1 MPMPRIAQPI
11 PPAAPV
17 PRATGARLAL
27 AGLSLSML
35 LSSLGTSVA
44 NVALPTLEDGFGASF
59 GEVQWVVL
67 AYLLS
72 VTTMVVSAGRL
83 GDLMGRRRLLVAG
96 IATFMLA
103 STLCAIAP
111 TLWLLILARA
121 LQGLGAAA
129 MMALSLA
136 FAAETVPRARTGSA
150 MGLLGSTSAIGTA
163 LGPSLGG
170 VLIASLGWRA
180 IFLAN
185 VPLGLLA
192 LRLSRRHLP
201 GDRREPAALRRPRFD
216 LAGTLLLALTLGA
229 YALAVTVD
237 IGHLGPL
244 SVALILAAIGGAG
257 LFVVAERRAES
268 PLINATMLRDPALG
282 AGLVTSGLVS
292 SVVMATLVVGPFYLA
307 RALELGPALVGLVM
321 SVGPAVV
328 ALAGVPS
335 GHIADR
341 FGPRRI
347 TVAGLAGMAGG
358 AALLSLIPARVGVPG
373 YLGSIVVMTLGYA
386 LFQTANNTA
395 VVAGAPTERRG
406 VTSGML
412 NLSRNLG
419 LLTGASVM
427 GAVFALAAGTTE
439 MADSRPEDVAT
450 GMRTTF
456 ALASILII
464 GAMIVAVGGSRRVA
478 SAAAARPS
486 D

>member
-1 MPMPRIAQPI
+1 
-11 PPAAPV
+11 
-17 PRATGARLAL
+17 
-27 AGLSLSML
+27 ML

-44 NVALPTLEDGFGASF
+44 NVALPTLEEAFSASF

-83 GDLMGRRRLLVAG
+83 GDVVGRRRLLMAG
-96 IATFMLA
+96 IATFTLA
-103 STLCAIAP
+103 STLCATAP
-111 TLWLLILARA
+111 ALWLLILARA

-136 FAAETVPRARTGSA
+136 FAAETVPKARTGSA

-192 LRLSRRHLP
+192 LRLAYRHLP
-201 GDRREPAALRRPRFD
+201 VDRREQDPARPPRFD
-216 LAGTLLLALTLGA
+216 LAGTLALALALGA
-229 YALAVTVD
+229 YALAVTIE

-244 SVALILAAIGGAG
+244 SVALLLAAIGGAG
-257 LFVVAERRAES
+257 LFVFAERRAES
-268 PLINATMLRDPALG
+268 PLISATMFRDPVLS

-292 SVVMATLVVGPFYLA
+292 SVMMATLVVGPFYLA
-307 RALELGPALVGLVM
+307 RALGLGPALVGLVM

-328 ALAGVPS
+328 ALSGVPA

-341 FGPRRI
+341 LGARRI
-347 TVAGLAGMAGG
+347 TVAGLAGVAGG
-358 AALLSLIPARVGVPG
+358 TVLLAVIPTRFGVPG
-373 YLGSIVVMTLGYA
+373 YLGPIVVMTLGYA

-395 VVAGAPTERRG
+395 VVAGATADRRG

-427 GAVFALAAGTTE
+427 GGVFALAAGTTE
-439 MADSRPEDVAT
+439 MAHAQPEDIAT
-450 GMRTTF
+450 GMRTTL
-456 ALASILII
+456 ALASVLII
-464 GAMIVAVGGSRRVA
+464 GAMIVAVGATRRVA
-478 SAAAARPS
+478 SVPALRSS